1 MIRTSGGQLFFFLIS
16 FSFSIGAVAHILSES
31 FIRKIPFLSFPSDLF
46 AEMVLTGWIT
56 SESRP
61 LAENEAI
68 ILGMCIEKIED
79 IYGLDSIQSLDE
91 NNRHNIGII
100 YQILVSETWEQG
112 TPVQLL
118 FNIRMMSR
126 SLLVISLTLIP
137 IGSALSSAT
146 ILGYLNYELL
156 YQPYVSHYL
165 FIIIYSTAL
174 FLIAMGFAVGQQKFG
189 KYQII
194 YMMIAYLGE
203 DPMG

>member
-1 MIRTSGGQLFFFLIS
+1 
-16 FSFSIGAVAHILSES
+16 
-31 FIRKIPFLSFPSDLF
+31 
-46 AEMVLTGWIT
+46 MVLTGWIT